1 MSDSS
6 SLPPIRGA
14 TPNRDL
20 DADGATR
27 LGGKGGGG
35 ESAKS
40 KTLARRRSSSRGGGS
55 GRSESGQR
63 VVDELQGETASERLD
78 WMARS
83 KACNATWHLE
93 KAPIACSDR
102 GCGDP
107 DRGCYSLAKL
117 DPESNTF
124 ASGGADG
131 TVRVFDWDDGGKE
144 QWCLRGHTQAVT
156 GVKRLD
162 KELVVST
169 SMDMTSK
176 IFTLNREQFVP
187 DEHNCIATVEGH
199 KGAVLGVETFSGR
212 RFATCSMDATIRI
225 WDGGRAVQESYGL
238 PHPHVHKKSHLATLK
253 GHEWQV
259 NCVTALSQ
267 TALASGSHDNTIKIW
282 DLFTNK
288 CIGTLVGHRGYV
300 WSVAKLRGSMSIA
313 TGGSDNKIKIWDLVA
328 GECVAS
334 YGPEDLGHERAMS
347 INSLCSLDSRTLAS
361 AGADAYVKL
370 WDLRMGKMLRTLA
383 GGHHKDHHHVD
394 TIRSICRMG
403 SRLRIV
409 SGGDD
414 GLIRM
419 WQGDVTRRPDEEDV
433 ITPRQAV
440 GDP

>member
-313 TGGSDNKIKIWDLVA
+313 TGMISSAMLAVCRAAANLFARSYSFDVCFARGCTGGSDNKIKIWDLVA

-361 AGADAYVKL
+361 AGADAYVKASACRTVNAL
-370 WDLRMGKMLRTLA
+370 VTLR
-383 GGHHKDHHHVD
+383 H
-394 TIRSICRMG
+394 
-403 SRLRIV
+403 
-409 SGGDD
+409 
-414 GLIRM
+414 
-419 WQGDVTRRPDEEDV
+419 
-433 ITPRQAV
+433 
-440 GDP
+440 